1 MKADV
6 NAVVATFKTLL
17 ANQCPYLWG
26 GNGEVVADTTISF
39 IIAKENASKDPKENA
54 KNASRVLAHVAELA
68 KSGVDLSKAKF
79 FDCSGSVIYGLSKHG
94 LFYGDRTANGLYL
107 LGKPVDVKKAKKGDL
122 VFKGDSDLKN
132 HVGFY
137 IGDGNVIEC
146 KGRDVGM
153 YQSKLSTWKY
163 AAHYS
168 WFDTLVL
175 VRRLKLTSP
184 HMTGEDVRLLQFAL
198 CSHGFKVD
206 CDGDFGSITEK
217 TVKEFQNVAN
227 LDVASFGVVGR
238 KTAEALGF
246 TYNI

>member
-26 GNGEVVADTTISF
+26 GNGEIVAETTIHTILIS
-39 IIAKENASKDPKENA
+39 ESASKDPKENA
-54 KNASRVLAHVAELA
+54 KNASRVLAHVADLA
-68 KSGVDLSKAKF
+68 KAGVNLYKARF
-79 FDCSGSVIYGLSKHG
+79 LDCSGAVIYGLHEHG
-94 LFYGDRTANGLYL
+94 LFFKDVNADTLYR
-107 LGKPVDVKKAKKGDL
+107 LGKDVPVKKAKKGDL
-122 VFKGDSDLKN
+122 VFKGDDSNKN
-132 HVGFY
+132 HVGIY

-168 WFDTLVL
+168 WFDSLAL
-175 VRRLKLTSP
+175 GRRLKLTSP
-184 HMTGEDVRLLQFAL
+184 HMTGEDVKSVQFAL
-198 CSHGFKVD
+198 CSRGFKLT
-206 CDGDFGSITEK
+206 CDGDFGKLTEQAVADFQK
-217 TVKEFQNVAN
+217 SAELTVN
-227 LDVASFGVVGR
+227 SYGVVGR
-238 KTAEALGF
+238 VTAEVLGF